1 MDPLSPLS
9 KRILRFSGVQPQV
22 LRQLEAERLKKDSHD
37 LFGENL
43 DVFIKRV
50 DQTDH
55 GNDHGIVELVAHQ
68 ENSKSLPYSSGFL
81 RNLHRKLT
89 GQDIQPIEIVKNN
102 EANNPFTRNKALSA
116 DIFERTISDN

>member
-43 DVFIKRV
+43 DVFIQRV
-50 DQTDH
+50 NQADK
-55 GNDHGIVELVAHQ
+55 GIVDLVSNQ

-89 GQDIQPIEIVKNN
+89 GKDIQPVEIVRNG
-102 EANNPFTRNKALSA
+102 EARNPFADLTNNRALSA
-116 DIFERTISDN
+116 DIFQRTVSEN

>member
-1 MDPLSPLS
+1 MDALSPLS

-43 DVFIKRV
+43 DVFIKRAH
-50 DQTDH
+50 QT
-55 GNDHGIVELVAHQ
+55 GHGIVELVAHQ

-102 EANNPFTRNKALSA
+102 EVRNPFAHNKALSA